1 MSLPLP
7 GGNGLNCYNTIPSHE
22 MDASVVGA
30 AIKCQ
35 AEVAGVILRSTYSS
49 TKAPARSGTAPR
61 SRAVNARRECRQND
75 GVEANAAA
83 NVRSRVAGMPSAP
96 YISVGL
102 HRECQLPMSRRPG
115 RPLRLWRTF
124 PPLAVARFT
133 LDPIRQESRWSLES
147 QH

>member
-1 MSLPLP
+1 MGKL
-7 GGNGLNCYNTIPSHE
+7 
-22 MDASVVGA
+22 ASTHGEPRQ
-30 AIKCQ
+30 IICSK
-35 AEVAGVILRSTYSS
+35 
-49 TKAPARSGTAPR
+49 PATRGSRRGSGRRDCA
-61 SRAVNARRECRQND
+61 RECRQND

-133 LDPIRQESRWSLES
+133 LDPIRQESRWPLES